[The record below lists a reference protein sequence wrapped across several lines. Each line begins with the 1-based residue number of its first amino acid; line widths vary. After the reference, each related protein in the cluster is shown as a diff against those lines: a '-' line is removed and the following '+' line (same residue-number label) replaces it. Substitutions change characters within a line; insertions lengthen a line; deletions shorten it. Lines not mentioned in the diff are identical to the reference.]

1 MTRHP
6 LDQAATTLGVAG
18 VASLVFSLTTSSN
31 NNFVTIH
38 GAALIVFPVL
48 GMCAVVGGITGRRI
62 LVQLAGAAYIAAAI
76 LQLVQ
81 FGRSTNWID
90 GSGSTFAL
98 LLALG
103 IGLLVVGL
111 APRYDHQDS
120 FTDGTTGQ
128 SSSAG

>member
-18 VASLVFSLTTSSN
+18 VASLVFSLATSSN
-31 NNFVTIH
+31 NNFVTMQ

-48 GMCAVVGGITGRRI
+48 GICALVGGITGLRI
-62 LVQLAGAAYIAAAI
+62 LVRLAGAAYVAAAI

-81 FGRSTNWID
+81 FGRHTNWLD

-103 IGLLVVGL
+103 IGLLVVGF
-111 APRYDHQDS
+111 APRENHRDS
-120 FTDGTTGQ
+120 STG
-128 SSSAG
+128 GIG

>member
-18 VASLVFSLTTSSN
+18 VASLVFSLSTSSN
-31 NNFVTIH
+31 NSFVPMQ

-48 GMCAVVGGITGRRI
+48 GICAVVGGFTGRRI
-62 LVQLAGAAYIAAAI
+62 LVRLAGAAYIAAAI

-120 FTDGTTGQ
+120 YTDGTRR
-128 SSSAG
+128 SSSAD

>member
-6 LDQAATTLGVAG
+6 LDQAATTLGVVG
-18 VASLVFSLTTSSN
+18 VASLVFALSTSSN
-31 NNFVTIH
+31 NNFVAMQ

-120 FTDGTTGQ
+120 STGGTGR

>member
-18 VASLVFSLTTSSN
+18 VASLAFSLSTSSN
-31 NNFVTIH
+31 NNFVTMQ
-38 GAALIVFPVL
+38 GAAMIVFPLL
-48 GMCAVVGGITGRRI
+48 GMCALVGGITGRRI

-120 FTDGTTGQ
+120 STGGTGRF
-128 SSSAG
+128 SSAG

>member
-6 LDQAATTLGVAG
+6 LDQAATALGVAG
-18 VASLVFSLTTSSN
+18 VVSLVFSLTTSSN
-31 NNFVTIH
+31 NNFVTVQ
-38 GAALIVFPVL
+38 GAGLIVFPVL
-48 GMCAVVGGITGRRI
+48 GACALLGGVTGRRI
-62 LVQLAGAAYIAAAI
+62 LVQVAGAAYVAAAI

-98 LLALG
+98 LLGLG

-111 APRYDHQDS
+111 APRYDHRE
-120 FTDGTTGQ
+120 
-128 SSSAG
+128 SSAGDTRRSGAR

>member
-31 NNFVTIH
+31 NNFVTMQ
-38 GAALIVFPVL
+38 GAGLIVFPVL
-48 GMCAVVGGITGRRI
+48 GLGAVIGGITGRRI
-62 LVQLAGAAYIAAAI
+62 LVRLTGAGYGAAAI
-76 LQLVQ
+76 LQLAQ

-98 LLALG
+98 LLALA
-103 IGLLVVGL
+103 IGLLVVGF
-111 APRYDHQDS
+111 APRES
-120 FTDGTTGQ
+120 PTGTLTEPTRR

>member
-31 NNFVTIH
+31 NNFVTMQ
-38 GAALIVFPVL
+38 GVALIVFPVL
-48 GMCAVVGGITGRRI
+48 GMCAVVGGITGRRL

-81 FGRSTNWID
+81 FGRSTNWLD

-120 FTDGTTGQ
+120 STDGTRR